1 MFGAVLDLL
10 FPRRCLG
17 CRSPGW
23 PFCPAC
29 SPAVAAFS
37 PPECSRCGRPVDPAA
52 AQPPPDVVTAAAGCR
67 DCPPPSVSWSRSA
80 FLYEGPVRTA
90 LLNVKFS
97 AWRAEAD
104 AFVPAMVEALKRAP
118 PAGAGVP
125 ADAAVVTWVPL
136 GARRRRQRG
145 FDQAEVLARALAA
158 EAGLRC
164 ARTLVR
170 TRETAPQARRGGVAR
185 RRALEGAF
193 QAVGPSPPVAVL
205 VDDVL
210 TSGATVAA
218 CADALRD
225 GGASVVGVV
234 TAARSLGGPVPRR
247 CYGAVELGLR
257 SNPGRPKGV
266 RLWSSP

>member
-1 MFGAVLDLL
+1 MLDLL

-17 CRSPGW
+17 CKAPGW

-29 SPAVAAFS
+29 VPAVAALS
-37 PPECSRCGRPVDPAA
+37 PPECARCGRPVELDVERE
-52 AQPPPDVVTAAAGCR
+52 PPSRSSRAPGCP
-67 DCPPPSVSWSRSA
+67 DCPPPSVTWARSA
-80 FLYEGPVRTA
+80 YLYEGPVRNA
-90 LLNVKFS
+90 LLSVKFS
-97 AWRAEAD
+97 AWRAEAE
-104 AFVPAMVEALKRAP
+104 AFVPGMVEALERAP
-118 PAGAGVP
+118 ALGGDLPAGN
-125 ADAAVVTWVPL
+125 AVVTWVPL

-158 EAGLRC
+158 QAGLRC

-170 TRETAPQARRGGVAR
+170 TRDTAPQARQGGPAR
-185 RRALEGAF
+185 KRALAGAF
-193 QAVGPSPPVAVL
+193 QAVGPSPPAVVL

-218 CADALRD
+218 CADALRE
-225 GGASVVGVV
+225 GGAHMVGVV

-247 CYGAVELGLR
+247 CYGAAELGLR
-257 SNPGRPKGV
+257 SDAGTPKGV